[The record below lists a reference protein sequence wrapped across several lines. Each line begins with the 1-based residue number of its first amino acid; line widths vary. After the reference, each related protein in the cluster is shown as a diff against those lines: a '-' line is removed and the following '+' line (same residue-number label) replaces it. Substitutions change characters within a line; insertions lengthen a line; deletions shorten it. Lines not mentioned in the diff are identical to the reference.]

1 MSESFFLEERIHYL
15 KEFGCRSLSYA
26 TLQPGLRYFDVPD
39 VGYLSYQSYGGRDFV
54 LSSPICAENNI
65 ETLLGEFIRTHEH
78 PCFVQ
83 MYQREADILREVFN
97 HYVVQIG
104 VEHWL
109 NGATWNIHGREKTH
123 IRRWINTA
131 RNANVIVKQ
140 LGKGQPQCD
149 VQRISDQWLGG
160 KKNKRKLKFLV
171 RDFYADPALQTLTRS
186 YGAFQNGRLIG
197 VVDFAPLFSAHR
209 ATGYYADNVR
219 TNPDAPNGTSDLVI
233 VTAFQ
238 EFIQEEAKTLS
249 LGLAPLAKIVPC
261 SSEPPLI
268 RKLLSLLYITG
279 NRLYPFKGNYFHK
292 EKYRGE
298 EIPVFSTAKN
308 RYAFT
313 ELLMIFRLVGVF

>member
-1 MSESFFLEERIHYL
+1 MSESFSLEERIHYL
-15 KEFGCRSLSYA
+15 KEFGCRSLSYS
-26 TLQPGLRYFDVPD
+26 TLQPGLRYFDVPH
-39 VGYLSYQSYGGRDFV
+39 VGYLGYQSYGGRDFV

-83 MYQREADILREVFN
+83 MYQREAEILREVFN
-97 HYVVQIG
+97 HYVVQMGI
-104 VEHWL
+104 EFWL

-131 RNANVIVKQ
+131 RNANVVVKQ

-149 VQRISDQWLGG
+149 AQRISDKWSGG
-160 KKNKRKLKFLV
+160 NKEIGKLKFLV

-186 YGAFQNGRLIG
+186 YGAFQNGGLIG
-197 VVDFAPLFSAHR
+197 VVDFAPMFSAQR
-209 ATGYYADNVR
+209 ATGYYADIIR
-219 TNPDAPNGTSDLVI
+219 MTPDAPNGTSDLVI

-249 LGLAPLAKIVPC
+249 LGLAPLAKLVPC

-268 RKLLSLLYITG
+268 RKLLSLLYVTG
-279 NRLYPFKGNYFHK
+279 NRLYPFKGIHFHK
-292 EKYRGE
+292 EKYRGD
-298 EIPVFSTAKN
+298 EIPVFFTTKN
-308 RYAFT
+308 RYGYT
-313 ELLMIFRLVGVF
+313 ELLKIFRLVGVF